1 MWFCSSLW
9 REACVMKFVDEVSIR
24 VKAGDGGNGCMSFRR
39 EKFIENGGPN
49 GGDGGDGGSIFMV
62 ADVNLNTLVDYRY
75 TRHFDA
81 ERGSNGGSADCTGRK
96 GEELVLRVPVGTT
109 IIDATTQ
116 EIIGDLTKDGQRL
129 MVAQGGWHG
138 LGNTRF
144 KSSTNRAPRQNTPG
158 KPGDQRDLKLELKVL
173 ADVGLLG
180 LPNAGKS
187 TFIRSV
193 SAAKPKVADYPFT
206 TLVPNLGVVSVDRWK
221 SFVVADI
228 PGLIEGA
235 SDGAGLG
242 IRFLKHLARTRL
254 LLHLVDMAP
263 LDESSA
269 PDAAEVIVNELEKFS
284 PSLAERDRWLVLN
297 KCDQILEEEQ
307 EARKQEI
314 VDRLEWTGPVYVI
327 SAIAKEGTEQLTRDI
342 MRYLE
347 ERSQRIAEE
356 PGYAEELAEL
366 DQRIEDEARAQ
377 LQALDDQRALRRSGV
392 KSVHDIG
399 DDDWDEEDVDD
410 EDGPE
415 IIYVRD

>member
-1 MWFCSSLW
+1 
-9 REACVMKFVDEVSIR
+9 MKFVDEVSIR

-144 KSSTNRAPRQNTPG
+144 KSSTNRAPRQTTPG

-327 SAIAKEGTEQLTRDI
+327 SAIAKEGAEQLTRDI